1 MVYRAMRG
9 KLLPPILTWNSAGP
23 SGIDCL
29 YRPFES
35 HGCDRSCVSL
45 LSKRERKMRSWD
57 SLDAHLRM
65 MSRKRWPMEYIIRWI
80 FIQKFLAKKKEASWL
95 VFQVLA
101 KIIIIG
107 YIVIMVW
114 VIEISMVAI
123 ERRTLWVDKICGNI
137 LTRYFARYFAI

>member
-1 MVYRAMRG
+1 
-9 KLLPPILTWNSAGP
+9 
-23 SGIDCL
+23 
-29 YRPFES
+29 
-35 HGCDRSCVSL
+35 
-45 LSKRERKMRSWD
+45 MRSWD

-107 YIVIMVW
+107 YMVIMVW

-123 ERRTLWVDKICGNI
+123 ERRC
-137 LTRYFARYFAI
+137 RHFE